1 MIFGSVVLVSFL
13 VILFVACSIAG
24 VKNMCQRA
32 LRWITA
38 SLFFLISASTG
49 FAAEPLTFGVY
60 PYLSPTQVVEQYGPL
75 REYLAKTLNRPVN
88 MVSAPDFPSFIERT
102 GKGEYDL
109 VFTAPHMG
117 RLAEKRDGWRRV
129 AQTGYQMEI
138 VVLARADSP
147 IQRLDDL
154 RGKSMAI
161 GARNSMTYQVVNEAL
176 GKKKLALE
184 RDVRVLETPSFS
196 NVLHAL
202 VRGEADTGATSK
214 RLWMMAPA
222 EQRNAAREI
231 YDAPPSPGFFVMA
244 HPRLGNTIEI
254 LQKAL
259 YQFRDTPEGAVFFEK
274 TKQLDFRP
282 IDEAVMQRID
292 PYTAVLQ

>member
-1 MIFGSVVLVSFL
+1 
-13 VILFVACSIAG
+13 
-24 VKNMCQRA
+24 MCQRA

>member
-1 MIFGSVVLVSFL
+1 
-13 VILFVACSIAG
+13 
-24 VKNMCQRA
+24 
-32 LRWITA
+32 
-38 SLFFLISASTG
+38 
-49 FAAEPLTFGVY
+49 
-60 PYLSPTQVVEQYGPL
+60 
-75 REYLAKTLNRPVN
+75 
-88 MVSAPDFPSFIERT
+88 
-102 GKGEYDL
+102 
-109 VFTAPHMG
+109 
-117 RLAEKRDGWRRV
+117 V